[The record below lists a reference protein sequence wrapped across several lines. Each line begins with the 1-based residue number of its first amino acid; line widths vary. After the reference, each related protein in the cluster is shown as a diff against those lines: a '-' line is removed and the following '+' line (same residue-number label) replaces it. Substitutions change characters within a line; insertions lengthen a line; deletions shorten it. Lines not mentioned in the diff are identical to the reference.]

1 MMPACLLAPAPPA
14 GLGPGAVPSFSVV
27 IPAYGVS
34 AYVADAVRSAL
45 DQTVAAVDVV
55 VVDDGSPDDVVA
67 PLAPY
72 RDRITLVR
80 QTNQGPGAAKLAGAR
95 AAHGEF
101 VALLDGD
108 DTYLPERL
116 ERLGRAAAERPD
128 LDILVTDAHVEL
140 DGRRLRRAYDDT
152 WTFVADDQ
160 RRGILERCFVLGHA
174 AVRRSALLG
183 LEAIERDTVDD
194 WDCWARLILRGARAG
209 LVDEPLS
216 VYRVR
221 PGSLST
227 ARLST
232 LRRGV
237 RTLELLRDEPSL
249 TAAELVVLESTR
261 AAWTRSFTV
270 ESARAALQEGRR
282 GEARRLLLA
291 VARDGAND
299 RSSRVKALASLAA
312 PRLAEHLLD
321 RRRRRAWTG
330 AAGVRVVATQSLG

>member
-1 MMPACLLAPAPPA
+1 MRSDRLLAPDPPA
-14 GLGPGAVPSFSVV
+14 GLAPGPVPTFSVV
-27 IPAYGVS
+27 IPAYGVA

-45 DQTVAAVDVV
+45 DQTVAPLDVV
-55 VVDDGSPDDVVA
+55 VVDDGSPDDVVT

-80 QTNQGPGAAKLAGAR
+80 QANQGPGAAKLAGAR
-95 AAHGEF
+95 AARGTF

-116 ERLGRAAAERPD
+116 ERLGRTAAARPD

-152 WTFVADDQ
+152 WAFEATDQ
-160 RRGILERCFVLGHA
+160 RCGILERCFVLGHA
-174 AVRRSALLG
+174 AVRRSALVA
-183 LEAIERDTVDD
+183 LESIERETIDD

-237 RTLELLRDEPSL
+237 RTLELLRSEPSL
-249 TAAELVVLESTR
+249 TVAELAVLERTR
-261 AAWTRSFTV
+261 ASWNRSFTV
-270 ESARAALQEGRR
+270 ESARAALHDGRR
-282 GEARRLLLA
+282 ADARRLLLA
-291 VARDGAND
+291 VVRDGEND
-299 RSSRVKALASLAA
+299 RSSRVKALASLVA
-312 PRLAEHLLD
+312 PRLAERLLE
-321 RRRRRAWTG
+321 RRSRSAWTG
-330 AAGVRVVATQSLG
+330 AAGVRVVASQSLG

>member
-1 MMPACLLAPAPPA
+1 VSGRLLAPPPPGSLSGGAAPT
-14 GLGPGAVPSFSVV
+14 FSVV

-34 AYVADAVRSAL
+34 AYIAEAVRSAL
-45 DQTVAAVDVV
+45 DQTVAPIDVV
-55 VVDDGSPDDVVA
+55 VVDDGSPDDVVT
-67 PLAPY
+67 PLAPFG
-72 RDRITLVR
+72 DRVTLVR
-80 QTNQGPGAAKLAGAR
+80 QENQGPGAAKLAGAR
-95 AAHGEF
+95 AARGAF

-116 ERLGRAAAERPD
+116 ERLGEAAAARPD

-140 DGRRLRRAYDDT
+140 EGRRLRTAYDAT
-152 WTFVADDQ
+152 WAFEADDQ

-174 AVRRSALLG
+174 AVRRSTFLALG
-183 LEAIERDTVDD
+183 TIERDTVDD
-194 WDCWARLILRGARAG
+194 WECWARLILGGARAG

-237 RTLELLRDEPSL
+237 RTLELLRSEPSL
-249 TAAELVVLESTR
+249 TPGERAVLERTR
-261 AAWTRSFTV
+261 ADWSRSLTV
-270 ESARAALQEGRR
+270 ESAREALRDGRR
-282 GEARRLLLA
+282 AEARRLLLS
-291 VARDGAND
+291 VVRDAGND
-299 RSSRVKALASLAA
+299 RSSRLKALVSLAA
-312 PRLAEHLLD
+312 PGLAERVLD

-330 AAGVRVVATQSLG
+330 AAGVRVVASQSLG